1 MAIPFAAIAG
11 GLSIAKSLF
20 GGKGGQ
26 PQQSAASPFMGK
38 DAVDR
43 YMALKAILKK
53 VRSPYMASMMGRD
66 GGSDGY

>member
-1 MAIPFAAIAG
+1 MAFPLAAVIG
-11 GLSIAKSLF
+11 GIGLAKSIF
-20 GGKGGQ
+20 GKKDQ